1 MGKFPF
7 TILALLLMAVILIAV
22 TFFVQQKASI
32 SIDINGI
39 DAKVPL
45 VPESSENLN
54 VKNLDWL
61 GKDQPFYLVAASK
74 SLSTDL
80 TDFALTFTPKQDGE
94 ISIILKGLRAGGADE
109 SLAAEY
115 HSVQITNAV
124 LEKTDFKLLTDTPKL
139 SALDGGMPNDDP
151 DDKSAPPLL
160 LAATGTSYKASI
172 SVRNGIPVTVKF
184 SAKIV
189 NKYRPSTKEKAR

>member
-7 TILALLLMAVILIAV
+7 TILALLLMAAIMFAV

-32 SIDINGI
+32 SVDINGI

-45 VPESSENLN
+45 IPVDSENLT
-54 VKNLDWL
+54 VKNLDWM
-61 GKDQPFYLVAASK
+61 GKDQPFYLTAASK

-94 ISIILKGLRAGGADE
+94 ISIILKGLRAVGADE

-115 HSVQITNAV
+115 HSIQITNAV
-124 LEKTDFKLLTDTPKL
+124 LEKTDFKLLTDTPKI
-139 SALDGGMPNDDP
+139 SALDGGMPVDDP

-160 LAATGTSYKASI
+160 LAAAGTSYKASI
-172 SVRNGIPVTVKF
+172 TVRNGIPVTVKF

-189 NKYRPSTKEKAR
+189 NKYRPAAKAK

>member
-7 TILALLLMAVILIAV
+7 TILALLLLAVIMFAV

-45 VPESSENLN
+45 IPVDSENLT

-61 GKDQPFYLVAASK
+61 GKDQQFYLVAASK
-74 SLSTDL
+74 SISTDL
-80 TDFALTFTPKQDGE
+80 TDYALTFTPKQDGE
-94 ISIILKGLRAGGADE
+94 ISIILKGLHAVGADE

-115 HSVQITNAV
+115 HSIQITNAV
-124 LEKTDFKLLTDTPKL
+124 LEKTEFKLLTDTPKL
-139 SALDGGMPNDDP
+139 SALDGGMPVDDP
-151 DDKSAPPLL
+151 DAKSAPPLL
-160 LAATGTSYKASI
+160 LAAAGTSYKASI

-184 SAKIV
+184 RARIV
-189 NKYRPSTKEKAR
+189 NKYRPAAKEKT

>member
-7 TILALLLMAVILIAV
+7 TILALLLLAVIMFAV

-32 SIDINGI
+32 SVDINGI

-45 VPESSENLN
+45 IPVDSENLT
-54 VKNLDWL
+54 VKNLDWM
-61 GKDQPFYLVAASK
+61 GKDQPFYLVASSK
-74 SLSTDL
+74 SISTDL
-80 TDFALTFTPKQDGE
+80 TDYALTFTPKQDGE
-94 ISIILKGLRAGGADE
+94 ISIILKGLRAGGTDE

-115 HSVQITNAV
+115 HSIQITNAV
-124 LEKTDFKLLTDTPKL
+124 LEKTDFKLLTDTPKI
-139 SALDGGMPNDDP
+139 SALDGGMPVDDP

-160 LAATGTSYKASI
+160 LAAAGTSYKASI

-184 SAKIV
+184 RTRIV
-189 NKYRPSTKEKAR
+189 NKYRPAAKTK

>member
-7 TILALLLMAVILIAV
+7 TILALLLLAVIMFAV

-32 SIDINGI
+32 SVDINGI

-45 VPESSENLN
+45 IPVDSENLT
-54 VKNLDWL
+54 VKNLDWM
-61 GKDQPFYLVAASK
+61 GKDQPFYLVASSK
-74 SLSTDL
+74 SISTDL
-80 TDFALTFTPKQDGE
+80 TDYALTFTPKQDGE

-115 HSVQITNAV
+115 HSIQITNAV
-124 LEKTDFKLLTDTPKL
+124 LEKTDFKLLTDTPKT
-139 SALDGGMPNDDP
+139 SALDGGMPVDDP

-160 LAATGTSYKASI
+160 LAAAGTSYKASI

-184 SAKIV
+184 SARIV
-189 NKYRPSTKEKAR
+189 NKYRPAAKAK

>member
-7 TILALLLMAVILIAV
+7 TILALILMAVIMFAV

-32 SIDINGI
+32 SVDINGI

-45 VPESSENLN
+45 IPVDSENLT
-54 VKNLDWL
+54 VKNLDWM

-74 SLSTDL
+74 SISTDL
-80 TDFALTFTPKQDGE
+80 TDYALTFTPKQDGE
-94 ISIILKGLRAGGADE
+94 ISIILKGLRTGGADE
-109 SLAAEY
+109 SLVAEY
-115 HSVQITNAV
+115 HSIQITNAV
-124 LEKTDFKLLTDTPKL
+124 LEKTDFKLLTDTPKI
-139 SALDGGMPNDDP
+139 SALDGGMPVDDS

-160 LAATGTSYKASI
+160 LAAAGTSYKASI

-184 SAKIV
+184 SARIV
-189 NKYRPSTKEKAR
+189 NKYRPAAKTK

>member
-54 VKNLDWL
+54 VKKLDWL

-115 HSVQITNAV
+115 HSIQITNAV

-160 LAATGTSYKASI
+160 LAAAGTSYKASI

>member
-7 TILALLLMAVILIAV
+7 TILALLLLAVIMFAV

-32 SIDINGI
+32 SVDINGI

-45 VPESSENLN
+45 IPVDSENLT
-54 VKNLDWL
+54 VKNLDWM

-74 SLSTDL
+74 SISTDL
-80 TDFALTFTPKQDGE
+80 TDYALTFTPKQDGE
-94 ISIILKGLRAGGADE
+94 ISIILKGLRTGGADE
-109 SLAAEY
+109 SLVAEY
-115 HSVQITNAV
+115 HSIQITNAV
-124 LEKTDFKLLTDTPKL
+124 LEKTDFKLLTDTPKI
-139 SALDGGMPNDDP
+139 SALDGGMPVDDS

-160 LAATGTSYKASI
+160 LAAAGTSYKASI

-184 SAKIV
+184 SARIV
-189 NKYRPSTKEKAR
+189 NKYRPAAKTK

>member
-7 TILALLLMAVILIAV
+7 TILALLIMAAILFAV
-22 TFFVQQKASI
+22 TFSVQQKASI
-32 SIDINGI
+32 SVDINGI

-45 VPESSENLN
+45 IPVDSENLT
-54 VKNLDWL
+54 VKNLDWM

-80 TDFALTFTPKQDGE
+80 TDFTLTFTPKNDGE
-94 ISIILKGLRAGGADE
+94 ISIILNGLRAGGADE
-109 SLAAEY
+109 SLAAAY
-115 HSVQITNAV
+115 NSVRVNNAV
-124 LEKTDFKLLTDTPKL
+124 LEKADFKLLTDTPKI
-139 SALDGGMPNDDP
+139 SALDGGMPVDNP

-160 LAATGTSYKASI
+160 LVAAGTSYKASI
-172 SVRNGIPVTVKF
+172 SVRKGIPVTVKF

-189 NKYRPSTKEKAR
+189 NKYRPAAKNK

>member
-7 TILALLLMAVILIAV
+7 TILALLLLAVIMFAV

-32 SIDINGI
+32 SVDINGI

-45 VPESSENLN
+45 IPVDSENLT
-54 VKNLDWL
+54 VKNLDWM

-74 SLSTDL
+74 SISTDL
-80 TDFALTFTPKQDGE
+80 TDYALTFTPKQDGE

-115 HSVQITNAV
+115 HSIQITNAV
-124 LEKTDFKLLTDTPKL
+124 LEKTDFKLLTDTPKI
-139 SALDGGMPNDDP
+139 SALDGGMPVDDP

-160 LAATGTSYKASI
+160 LAAAGTSYKASI

-184 SAKIV
+184 SARIV
-189 NKYRPSTKEKAR
+189 NKYRPAAKTK